1 MYYITF
7 PVRYNTDTHPT
18 HPHNITGNSI
28 ICIESQDENQAR
40 LQAFDH
46 FNTAWA
52 FMYPEEDLQIILSLN
67 NDAQVVGTI
76 DESGTLTFND

>member
-7 PVRYNTDTHPT
+7 PLRYNTDPHPT
-18 HPHNITGNSI
+18 YPNDIDGNSI
-28 ICIESQDENQAR
+28 IRIEIQDENQAR

-76 DESGTLTFND
+76 DKSGTLTFTH